1 VIKQHYCTPKQLDAF
16 GSWVYESLSRET
28 LDLQSSLFKMTIK
41 TQASKAMEEF
51 KDENLVIKL
60 WRQFATN
67 SLLVV
72 HLSKFMKLVELA
84 IVQIINNIQDERT
97 FSSLTFMKFKFW
109 NQLVGHLNIVIRMFT
124 QDFFIKDSFL
134 F

>member
-60 WRQFATN
+60 WHQFATN

-72 HLSKFMKLVELA
+72 HLSKFMKLVELT
-84 IVQIINNIQDERT
+84 IVQIINNTQDERT
-97 FSSLTFMKFKFW
+97 FSIS
-109 NQLVGHLNIVIRMFT
+109 H
-124 QDFFIKDSFL
+124 S
-134 F
+134 

>member
-1 VIKQHYCTPKQLDAF
+1 
-16 GSWVYESLSRET
+16 
-28 LDLQSSLFKMTIK
+28 MTIK